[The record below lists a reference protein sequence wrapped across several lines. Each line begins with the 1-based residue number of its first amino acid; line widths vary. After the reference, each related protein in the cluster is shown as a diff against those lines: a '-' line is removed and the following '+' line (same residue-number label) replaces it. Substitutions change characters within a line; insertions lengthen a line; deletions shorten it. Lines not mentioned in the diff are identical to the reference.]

1 MSRNPSEITLVTVES
16 EVTIENVRTWW
27 KSEENLMIEFLDETQ
42 RKFPI
47 TATVV
52 QSNNSR

>member
-16 EVTIENVRTWW
+16 KVTIKNVRTWW